1 MVRRIYVEK
10 KKGFDVEAEALF
22 HDVKENLHLPNLTGV
37 RILNRYDV
45 DGIDGPTYEAAKFT
59 VFAEPAIDVV
69 YEETMPAEV
78 RSAIY
83 FAVEYLPGQYD
94 QRADSAA
101 QCIKLMNAGAE
112 AIVKFAK
119 VIVLEGNLD
128 AGQLEAV
135 KGYCVN
141 PVDSQIAA
149 NEKPDDLAMETT
161 AAADVEV
168 IEGFRSMDEK
178 ALEQYRKDMGL
189 AMSPADIKFVQKY
202 YAEEED
208 REPTLTELKVIDT
221 YWSDHC
227 RHTTFNTTLA
237 EVAFEDSPYGKLV
250 QEAFDQYMEMRK
262 DVYGDRK
269 KNVCLMD
276 MACIGAK
283 YLKKHGKADD
293 LDESEEINACSIKV
307 KAEVDGREEDWLVM
321 FKNETHNHPTEI
333 EPFGGAATCLGGAI
347 RDPLSGRVYVYQ
359 AMRVTGAADP
369 RKPIEE
375 TLAGKLPQRKITQ
388 EAAAGYSS
396 YGNQIGLATGLVDEV
411 YHENYVA
418 KRMEIGAVVGA
429 APASHVVRNV
439 PQKGDVIILVGG
451 RTGRDGCGGA
461 TGSSKEHTEESI
473 LQCGAEV
480 QKGNPPVERN
490 IQRMFRRK
498 EVATLI
504 KRCNDFGAGGVS
516 VAIGELADGLEINL
530 DLVPKKY
537 EGLDGTEL
545 AISESQERMA
555 VVVEAD
561 KEEAFIAYARE
572 ENLEATTVAQV
583 TDTNRVRMHW
593 RGTCILD
600 LSRDFLNTNGA
611 QQFTAVRVV
620 APSGIA
626 ADCAGGKKEAGAAG
640 METKDAADGAVSR
653 ELAGAAKMAAGNGT
667 ASAVKTMANSAAAM
681 KMAAGN
687 APLANLLKETKTKE
701 ELLADLNCCSK
712 KGLVERFDSTIGA
725 ATVLMP
731 LGGKYQLSPAAG
743 MAAKLPVVAGETNT
757 ATLMAYGFDPQVAVK
772 SPFHG
777 ALYAV
782 VDSVAKIAAMGGD
795 YKTVRLTFQEYF
807 EKLGADA
814 ARWGKPMAAL
824 LGALRVQKELEIP
837 AIGGKDS
844 MSGTFM
850 DIDVPPTLASF
861 AITTI
866 DAAQVVSTE
875 FKKAGSK
882 LVALTTPVDKN
893 GIIDFE
899 AFRKNLAKMREL
911 AEAGMLLSANTIGRG
926 GLYIT
931 LVKMAA
937 GNGIGAD
944 VTVQGDILS
953 PMYGSLLL
961 EIPADADLAKLMDGS
976 IFAEVGVTA
985 ADGKLTVNGEAEELA
1000 AILATWQM
1008 PLEGI
1013 FPVRTA
1019 EFKTEANK
1027 AQVARTLY
1035 TDRNQK
1041 GPAVKV
1047 ASPKVVIPAFPGTNC
1062 EMDSARAFRKAG
1074 AEAEIHIIR
1083 NLTAAQ
1089 LEDSIRELEQKIRQS
1104 QIIMIPGGFSGGDE
1118 PDGSA
1123 KFITAVFRNPAIKDA
1138 VSDLL
1143 ENRDGLMLGIC
1154 NGFQALIKLGLVPDG
1169 TIHDMGEDSPTL
1181 TYNEI
1186 GRHASCLVRT
1196 GIASVKSPWL
1206 AGVGAG
1212 DVFTVPVSH
1221 GEGRFIA
1228 SQELLERLSE
1238 NGQIATQYV
1247 DFDGNPSMDIAF
1259 NPNGSMMAI
1268 EGITSPDGRVLG
1280 KMGHSERIGENL
1292 YKNVIGEK
1300 DQKIFESGVAYFK

>member
-22 HDVKENLHLPNLTGV
+22 NDVKENLHIDGLSGV
-37 RILNRYDV
+37 RILNRYDM
-45 DGIDGPTYEAAKFT
+45 DGIDDATYEAAKYT
-59 VFAEPAIDVV
+59 VFAEPAIDIV
-69 YEETMPAEV
+69 YEETMPEDAG
-78 RSAIY
+78 SAVF

-101 QCIKLMNAGAE
+101 QCIKLMNTEAE
-112 AIVKFAK
+112 AVVKFART
-119 VIVLEGNLD
+119 IVLEGD
-128 AGQLEAV
+128 IDGKDLEAI
-135 KGYCVN
+135 KKYCVN

-149 NEKPDDLAMETT
+149 MEKPDDLAMETVPPE
-161 AAADVEV
+161 DVPV
-168 IEGFRSMDEK
+168 IDGFRTMTES
-178 ALEQYRKDMGL
+178 ALEGYRKEMGF
-189 AMSPADIKFVQKY
+189 AMSTADIAFVQQY
-202 YAEEED
+202 YRDEERRD
-208 REPTLTELKVIDT
+208 PTLTELKVIDT

-227 RHTTFNTTLA
+227 RHTTFNTTLRD
-237 EVAFEDSPYGKLV
+237 VGFDDSPYGRLV
-250 QEAFDQYMEMRK
+250 AQAFAQYLDMRK
-262 DVYGDRK
+262 EVYGAK
-269 KNVCLMD
+269 EKNLCLMD

-283 YLKKHGKADD
+283 YLKKYGKVNN

-307 KAEVDGREEDWLVM
+307 KARIDGKEEDWLVM

-369 RKPIEE
+369 RRPIEE
-375 TLAGKLPQRKITQ
+375 TINGKLPQRKITR
-388 EAAAGYSS
+388 EAAQGYSS

-429 APASHVVRNV
+429 APADHVIRKT
-439 PQKGDVIILVGG
+439 PQKGDIIVLVGG

-490 IQRMFRRK
+490 IQRLFRRK
-498 EVATLI
+498 EVANLI

-516 VAIGELADGLEINL
+516 VAIGELADGLDINL

-555 VVVEAD
+555 VVIDAD
-561 KEEAFIAYARE
+561 RAEEFIGYADE
-572 ENLEATTVAQV
+572 ENLEATIVATV
-583 TDTNRVRMHW
+583 TDTNRVRMYW
-593 RGTCILD
+593 REKCILD
-600 LSRDFLNTNGA
+600 ISRDFLNTNGA
-611 QQFTAVRVV
+611 QQFAK
-620 APSGIA
+620 AFA
-626 ADCAGGKKEAGAAG
+626 ADPKFVAQSSG
-640 METKDAADGAVSR
+640 DLSDI
-653 ELAGAAKMAAGNGT
+653 
-667 ASAVKTMANSAAAM
+667 
-681 KMAAGN
+681 
-687 APLANLLKETKTKE
+687 LKENRTRE
-701 ELLADLNCCSK
+701 QLLTDLNCCSK
-712 KGLVERFDSTIGA
+712 KGLTEMFDSTIGA

-731 LGGKYQLSPAAG
+731 LGGRYQLSPAAG
-743 MAAKLPVVAGETNT
+743 MAAKLPVTRGETDT
-757 ATLMAYGFDPQVAVK
+757 ATIMSYGFDPELAMR

-782 VDSVAKIAAMGGD
+782 VDSVTKIAAMGGD
-795 YKTVRLTFQEYF
+795 YRNIRLTFQEYF
-807 EKLGADA
+807 EKLGEEPQ
-814 ARWGKPMAAL
+814 RWGKPMAAL

-866 DAAQVVSTE
+866 DAGEVLSTE
-875 FKKAGSK
+875 FKYAGSH
-882 LVALTTPVDKN
+882 LVAVTAPIDKD
-893 GIIDFE
+893 GVIDFDIY
-899 AFRKNLAKMREL
+899 RNNLLKIREL
-911 AEAGMLLSANTIGRG
+911 AARGKILAADAIGRG
-926 GLYIT
+926 GLYMT
-931 LVKMAA
+931 LVRMAL
-937 GNGIGAD
+937 GNRIGVD
-944 VTVQGDILS
+944 VKVEGDILS
-953 PMYGSLLL
+953 PMFGSLVI
-961 EIPADADLAKLMDGS
+961 EIPAGERIDRLMSGSVYTVLGSTTADRN
-976 IFAEVGVTA
+976 I
-985 ADGKLTVNGEAEELA
+985 TVNGKSEDIKEL
-1000 AILATWQM
+1000 TKRWQE
-1008 PLEGI
+1008 PLEGV
-1013 FPVRTA
+1013 FPVRTPDFRDSA
-1019 EFKTEANK
+1019 DDTPVE
-1027 AQVARTLY
+1027 QPVY
-1035 TDRNQK
+1035 IQRNTS
-1041 GPAVKV
+1041 GPAVRIAK
-1047 ASPKVVIPAFPGTNC
+1047 PRVVIPAFPGTNC

-1074 AEAEIHIIR
+1074 AEADIHIIR
-1083 NLTAAQ
+1083 NQTTAQ
-1089 LEDSIRELEQKIRQS
+1089 LEESIRQLEQKIRSS

-1123 KFITAVFRNPAIKDA
+1123 KFITAVFRNPGISDA

-1154 NGFQALIKLGLVPDG
+1154 NGFQALIKLGLVPEGKIVDG
-1169 TIHDMGEDSPTL
+1169 TENSPTL
-1181 TYNEI
+1181 TYNKI

-1196 GIASVKSPWL
+1196 GITSVKSPWL
-1206 AGVGAG
+1206 AGVNVG
-1212 DVFTVPVSH
+1212 DVFTIPVSH

-1228 SQELLERLSE
+1228 SGDVLEKLKA

-1259 NPNGSMMAI
+1259 NPNGSVMAI

-1280 KMGHSERIGENL
+1280 KMGHSERIGHNV
-1292 YKNVIGEK
+1292 YKNVLGDK
-1300 DQKIFESGVAYFK
+1300 DQKIFESGVKYFK